1 MNGWAPGCAYD
12 ANVEKSARESHTS
25 SLYQPN
31 DVIELPG
38 LRSVVLILGSLAVAH
53 NTHDPGWRW
62 SIDVQHVV
70 GTRSCLTRHVGYAL
84 SGQMQV
90 LLDDGHEYTVH
101 QNDLFEVP
109 PGHDSWVVGDE
120 AFVSVEWTGARS
132 WIPSLESLSERI
144 LTTILITDIVGSTEV
159 ALRLGDGAWTDL
171 VATFEE
177 RVRDTLARYGG
188 REVRT
193 TGDGVLAVFTGAGRA
208 LRCAFALRDVAG
220 QLGWQIR
227 SSIHTGEVD
236 VAGSD
241 IRGIA
246 VHEAARILDLATP
259 GEILVSSTI
268 RDLLSSEFAFE
279 DRGEHE
285 LRGLPGTRRVFAVV

>member
-1 MNGWAPGCAYD
+1 MTFCAYD
-12 ANVEKSARESHTS
+12 ARVDTFARESHTRS
-25 SLYQPN
+25 FYEPN

-38 LRSVVLILGSLAVAH
+38 LRSVVMILGSLAVAH
-53 NTHDPGWRW
+53 NTHHPGWRW
-62 SIDVQHVV
+62 STHVQQVV
-70 GTRSCLTRHVGYAL
+70 GTRSCQTRHVGYAL
-84 SGQMQV
+84 SGDLHV
-90 LLDDGHEYTVH
+90 VLDDGHEYDVH
-101 QNDLFEVP
+101 ANELFEVP
-109 PGHDSWVVGDE
+109 PGHDSWVVGTE

-132 WIPSLESLSERI
+132 WIPSLEALIERI

-159 ALRLGDGAWTDL
+159 AQKLGDGAWTDL

-177 RVRDTLARYGG
+177 RVRDTLARFGG

-193 TGDGVLAVFTGAGRA
+193 TGDGVLAVFSGAGRA
-208 LRCAFALRDVAG
+208 LRCAFALRDVAS

-227 SSIHTGEVD
+227 SALHSGEVD

-246 VHEAARILDLATP
+246 VHEAARILGLAQP
-259 GEILVSSTI
+259 GEILASSTI

-285 LRGLPGTRRVFAVV
+285 LRGLPGIRHVFAVV